1 MADLLEPKDIEVIGI
16 DGKTRKFIISKFP
29 AIAGREI
36 VAKYPLSAM
45 PKLGDYAV
53 NEETMFKLMAYV
65 AVDVGNN
72 NIIRLDTQAKID
84 NHVPEW
90 ETLMKIEFEM
100 MKYNTS
106 FFGKG
111 EISGFLKTTV
121 QKSLLLISPMLKDWS
136 AQLLDQVKQHSGTLE
151 KTIRSKKR

>member
-1 MADLLEPKDIEVIGI
+1 MADLLEPKDVEIAGI
-16 DGKTRKFIISKFP
+16 DGKVRKFIISKFP

-65 AVDVGNN
+65 GVAIEGNN
-72 NIIRLDTQAKID
+72 VIRLDTRAKID

-90 ETLMKIEFEM
+90 ETLMKIELEM

-111 EISGFLKTTV
+111 EISSFLKTTI
-121 QKSLLLISPMLKDWS
+121 QKSLQSISPMLKDWS
-136 AQLLDQVKQHSGTLE
+136 GQLLDQVKQHSANLE
-151 KTIRSKKR
+151 KSTRSKKR